1 MFPIIE
7 SRPDGSRGF
16 APEDFEERFLEIC
29 AEHRRD
35 GRALVFALIVHDF
48 EQPQVYQLLQ
58 DEAYWRALDTISGHR
73 ITVFAFHAPAVPEQ
87 ESNLSFWRDSP
98 EDPSTRI
105 RSIVHRYFDLGSRLD
120 LPSLLF
126 FQANEDGVS
135 DASVLHI
142 RSKRTEE
149 AFLEI
154 REVLERVSSAL
165 SQVEDR
171 YRENDQ
177 EMFNLV
183 RVALNNLGV
192 DRVAKRATRL
202 LPKLLRAIN
211 G

>member
-7 SRPDGSRGF
+7 TLPDGNRGF
-16 APEDFEERFLEIC
+16 SPQDFEERFLDIC
-29 AEHRRD
+29 AGHRRD
-35 GRALVFALIVHDF
+35 DRALVFALILHDF
-48 EQPQVYQLLQ
+48 EQPQVQQLLQ
-58 DEAYWRALDTISGHR
+58 DEAYWRALDTISGDR

-87 ESNLSFWRDSP
+87 EDHLSFWRNPP
-98 EDPSTRI
+98 EDPNTRI
-105 RSIVHRYFDLGSRLD
+105 RSIVHRYFDFGSRLD

-126 FQANEDGVS
+126 FQANEHGVS
-135 DASVLHI
+135 DASVVRI
-142 RSKRTEE
+142 RSMRSEE

-154 REVLERVSSAL
+154 REVLERVTSAL

-183 RVALNNLGV
+183 RVALSNLGV
-192 DRVAKRATRL
+192 DRVAKRATQL